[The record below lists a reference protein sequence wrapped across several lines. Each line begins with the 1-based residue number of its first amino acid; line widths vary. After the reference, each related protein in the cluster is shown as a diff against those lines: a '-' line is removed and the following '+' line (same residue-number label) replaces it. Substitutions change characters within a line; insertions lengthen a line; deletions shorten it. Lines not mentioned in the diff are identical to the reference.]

1 MVSHVGR
8 ARASSDTRHK
18 NYFHVAYNIRCMKST
33 LQLSGD
39 GDLNF
44 DTRLQT
50 DTRLGHA
57 HQTSGERRVKKK
69 THDLLDNLAR
79 RVEVNEALVDF
90 EFVAIPGLGSLTA
103 RLEKR
108 GRY

>member
-1 MVSHVGR
+1 M
-8 ARASSDTRHK
+8 T
-18 NYFHVAYNIRCMKST
+18 ST
-33 LQLSGD
+33 STPGSKLILVCEH
-39 GDLNF
+39 
-44 DTRLQT
+44 THR
-50 DTRLGHA
+50 
-57 HQTSGERRVKKK
+57 TSGERRVKENKN

-108 GRY
+108 GR